1 MSQSEEFDKRKG
13 ENDFTE
19 STSDPYRS
27 ESSADIYNTPDLF
40 SDWQQKQTED
50 TADEEETAGEE
61 DAGPEAI
68 TLPETETDAGE
79 AVNDVSQSRYSD
91 GDGSSCG
98 DSLQQGYNNESPY
111 GDSPQQGYSSSYGAP
126 QYNNESPYGDSPQ
139 QGYGSSYGA
148 PQYNNDSL
156 SGDSPQQG
164 YSSPYGAPQ
173 YNNES
178 PYSGSPQ
185 QGYGSP
191 YGGPQYNN
199 GSSYNGSPQ
208 EGYDSPYGSP
218 QHNNG
223 SPQQGYGSPYG
234 GPQYNNGS
242 PYNGNPQWNN
252 PYSPYAVPQKKNQT
266 GLIIGSVPA
275 VVVLFLIAVSAL
287 VYKAV
292 NLFAEK
298 ESKRRTYQED
308 DFGDRQEDYYD
319 FDDDEIDP
327 YDSFDDDFFEDYDD
341 PYDPDGFYGDDF
353 YWDGQYPFNFDDF
366 DGYDDGYDF
375 DDYDD
380 GYYNLH
386 DDVKTDLPYSVEF
399 EDFEYDAD
407 YDNVM
412 INVTY
417 PVIKGENVPN
427 LDKLNQTIQA
437 EKDFFTEYFE
447 EEYKDHMTE
456 EYSYFSAQS
465 KGYVTYMDEE
475 KMSIVFS
482 EYIYSDYYN
491 DVYLYCI
498 NIDMENGII
507 LNNEN
512 LLNINDDFS
521 VEFRQKSDIQN
532 DEITYLTRMT
542 DQEMTKLFNSSDV
555 IVFYTPMG
563 MEIGFN
569 YEEGWVTVTYEEY
582 EKYLKVL

>member
-191 YGGPQYNN
+191 YGGP
-199 GSSYNGSPQ
+199 P
-208 EGYDSPYGSP
+208 
-218 QHNNG
+218 
-223 SPQQGYGSPYG
+223 
-234 GPQYNNGS
+234 YNNGS

-266 GLIIGSVPA
+266 GLIIGIVTA

>member
-199 GSSYNGSPQ
+199 GS
-208 EGYDSPYGSP
+208 
-218 QHNNG
+218 
-223 SPQQGYGSPYG
+223 
-234 GPQYNNGS
+234 

-266 GLIIGSVPA
+266 GLIIGIVTA

>member
-91 GDGSSCG
+91 GDGSSCC
-98 DSLQQGYNNESPY
+98 DSLQQGYNNDSPC

-126 QYNNESPYGDSPQ
+126 QYNNESPYGSSPQ
-139 QGYGSSYGA
+139 QGYGSSYG
-148 PQYNNDSL
+148 
-156 SGDSPQQG
+156 
-164 YSSPYGAPQ
+164 
-173 YNNES
+173 
-178 PYSGSPQ
+178 
-185 QGYGSP
+185 
-191 YGGPQYNN
+191 GPQYNN
-199 GSSYNGSPQ
+199 GSPYSGSPQ

-223 SPQQGYGSPYG
+223 SPYSGGLQQGYGS
-234 GPQYNNGS
+234 PQYNNGS

-266 GLIIGSVPA
+266 GLIIGIVTA
-275 VVVLFLIAVSAL
+275 VAVLFLIAVSAL

-308 DFGDRQEDYYD
+308 DFDDRQEDHYD

-327 YDSFDDDFFEDYDD
+327 YDSFDDDFFENYDD
-341 PYDPDGFYGDDF
+341 PYDSDGFYGDDF

-366 DGYDDGYDF
+366 DGYDGGYDNF

>member
-199 GSSYNGSPQ
+199 GS
-208 EGYDSPYGSP
+208 
-218 QHNNG
+218 
-223 SPQQGYGSPYG
+223 
-234 GPQYNNGS
+234 

-266 GLIIGSVPA
+266 GLIIGIVTA

-380 GYYNLH
+380 WYYNLH

>member
-111 GDSPQQGYSSSYGAP
+111 GDSPQQGY
-126 QYNNESPYGDSPQ
+126 
-139 QGYGSSYGA
+139 
-148 PQYNNDSL
+148 
-156 SGDSPQQG
+156 
-164 YSSPYGAPQ
+164 
-173 YNNES
+173 
-178 PYSGSPQ
+178 
-185 QGYGSP
+185 GSP

-266 GLIIGSVPA
+266 GLIIGIVTA